1 MCGKMLSHSCSS
13 RCMYPKRITQGYSK
27 PILLKIHNGK
37 KGSWGHYLGLS
48 RWVSGKES
56 ACQYRRWR
64 FEPWVGKTPGEG
76 NGTPLQYS
84 FLGNPM
90 DRGPWWA
97 VIHKGCKESDTTEQL
112 STGHYLLNRT
122 GQPTSCPCK
131 NYLNC
136 HYYPFLSFQK

>member
-1 MCGKMLSHSCSS
+1 MCGKMFIKMHV
-13 RCMYPKRITQGYSK
+13 SK
-27 PILLKIHNGK
+27 ENYIGPFKTHPTENSQWEE
-37 KGSWGHYLGLS
+37 KGPRLP
-48 RWVSGKES
+48 RWLSGKES
-56 ACQYRRWR
+56 AFQSRRGR
-64 FEPWVGKTPGEG
+64 FKPWVRKTPREG

-97 VIHKGCKESDTTEQL
+97 VIHKGCKESDMTEQL
-112 STGHYLLNRT
+112 SMEHYLINRMS
-122 GQPTSCPCK
+122 QPTSCPCK